1 MRELIIQVKE
11 IRGKCDVYKLG
22 DRIVIKG
29 PEIDMEKTDGL
40 CIHAL
45 PSLLYYSLAL
55 REGADPVKLGLST
68 INNRAYLSCPD
79 PGPPYTQGGNVVFE
93 LILED
98 A

>member
-1 MRELIIQVKE
+1 MKELLIQVKE
-11 IRGKCDVYKLG
+11 IRGKCAVHKPG

-29 PEIDMEKTDGL
+29 PEIDMKKSDRL

-55 REGADPVKLGLST
+55 REGANPIRLGLST
-68 INNRAYLSCPD
+68 IDNKAYLSCPD
-79 PGPPYTQGGNVVFE
+79 PGPPYTEGGNVVFE
-93 LILED
+93 FILKD